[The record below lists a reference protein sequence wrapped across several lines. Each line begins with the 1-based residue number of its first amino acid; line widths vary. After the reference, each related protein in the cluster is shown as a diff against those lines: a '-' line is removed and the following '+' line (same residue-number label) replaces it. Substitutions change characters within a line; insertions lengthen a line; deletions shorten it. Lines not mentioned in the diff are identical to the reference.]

1 MGSADLMQR
10 NLDHRIELLFP
21 IEDIALRTQVAHE
34 ILPAYLRDTANARI
48 LLPDGSYQHL
58 QPPRGER
65 PFDVQAWF
73 ASEGQRLPDPQ
84 APFVLQ
90 SSAPP
95 ITVEGTPASMPS

>member
-1 MGSADLMQR
+1 MGSADLMPR
-10 NLDHRIELLFP
+10 NLDHRIEVLFP
-21 IEDIALRTQVAHE
+21 IEDIALRDHV
-34 ILPAYLRDTANARI
+34 IRDVLPAYLRDTANARI

-58 QPPRGER
+58 QPPHGER

-73 ASEGQRLPDPQ
+73 ASAGHQLPDVQ

-95 ITVEGTPASMPS
+95 VSVDGAATTLPS